1 MISKFFII
9 VLLFCLFF
17 TPFVAVAQGLSNQP
31 AHMTKTVSEIMPD
44 GTLVLEGGS
53 EIILSGIRWWTL
65 FGGDGNTYASP
76 KDLLEKYI
84 SDMPVNIY
92 LEPMPKDRYGR
103 VSALVVTSDGVLIQQ
118 DLLQTGQAMFWPN
131 SAQNEMLREAETQA
145 RNDGVGRWGWPS
157 GVVKCHNW
165 DGFWTEGMA
174 IVKGRVKE
182 VREFDSVTYINF
194 GEVWWQDFTIKINNR
209 WARENS
215 FDAHSIEGQ
224 EVEVRGWLFW
234 QGGPQI
240 LLEHKAQITP
250 QSEGGQSD
258 WAACPSLVEAS

>member
-84 SDMPVNIY
+84 SDMPVNI
-92 LEPMPKDRYGR
+92 
-103 VSALVVTSDGVLIQQ
+103 
-118 DLLQTGQAMFWPN
+118 
-131 SAQNEMLREAETQA
+131 
-145 RNDGVGRWGWPS
+145 
-157 GVVKCHNW
+157 
-165 DGFWTEGMA
+165 
-174 IVKGRVKE
+174 
-182 VREFDSVTYINF
+182 
-194 GEVWWQDFTIKINNR
+194 
-209 WARENS
+209 
-215 FDAHSIEGQ
+215 
-224 EVEVRGWLFW
+224 
-234 QGGPQI
+234 
-240 LLEHKAQITP
+240 
-250 QSEGGQSD
+250 
-258 WAACPSLVEAS
+258 